1 MVVNTYLSI
10 VALKPDHPQALA
22 ALAARYEAQ
31 GRWTD
36 LIQILTRQADAAT
49 ETAQRLALHR
59 RVASLWAEKLGKH
72 QNAVASLEKIL
83 ETDPSD
89 LETCERLKELY
100 TRSRSWKPLLEVYK
114 KEFPHV
120 PREKRR
126 DRLAEMARL
135 ASERLNETR
144 EAISLWNQALE
155 ISERDPETLAGL
167 ASLYERERRWPALI
181 EILDRQRQN
190 AAGDPAVELPLLERQ
205 GTLLYEKL
213 GAGRAAGEV
222 FRRIQVLQPTHA
234 RAVRALREIYAQ
246 SGDFSALEALYVEQ
260 GAFGDLCDQ
269 LTALADR
276 TADMTARTRMLERVA
291 TLSLEKLNQ
300 PERALKAYER
310 DPGDRP
316 AEPAGGDGADPALPD
331 GAEVAAPAGDV
342 RGAGRPGA
350 RGSDASGPT
359 RRRAAAAAQGSAPHL
374 RAAAGVEV
382 AGLPVVRARLR
393 AGADR
398 RRGDRRSRAPGRR
411 GRRVGRAGRAVR
423 GAAGSGRREAGRV
436 SAEERLWLLRRSLRV
451 AMGRLYRPQEARKFA
466 ERILAEAH
474 GRDEEAEAA
483 LEQILTQT
491 KSWPDLAKLLHARA
505 DRTTDLAERA
515 KMLFRIAQFEE
526 EKVADLAAAGRT
538 LEAIIEIAPAI
549 GDKATNERAVRGL
562 TRVLEARQDWV
573 GPGRR
578 APPRDRGRPARRARG
593 AAAAHRPDPGDAHQ
607 GRDRDV
613 RHLSDG
619 PGGQPAERGRRGRAR
634 AAGRGRPRQGGRDR
648 APGAAVLRA
657 HRQRR
662 AHRGRDRD
670 AAARDPRSGGAA
682 RAAREAARALRR
694 AAEEQRGR
702 LRDRR

>member
-1 MVVNTYLSI
+1 
-10 VALKPDHPQALA
+10 
-22 ALAARYEAQ
+22 
-31 GRWTD
+31 
-36 LIQILTRQADAAT
+36 
-49 ETAQRLALHR
+49 
-59 RVASLWAEKLGKH
+59 
-72 QNAVASLEKIL
+72 
-83 ETDPSD
+83 
-89 LETCERLKELY
+89 
-100 TRSRSWKPLLEVYK
+100 
-114 KEFPHV
+114 
-120 PREKRR
+120 
-126 DRLAEMARL
+126 MARL

-144 EAISLWNQALE
+144 EAIGLWNQALA

-310 DPGDRP
+310 ILATDPQNRKAAMALIPLYRTAQKWPRLLATYEVLVGP
-316 AEPAGGDGADPALPD
+316 APAAQAADAGPTVAEQLQLLKEARRICEQRLASKSLAFQWCARAYALAPTD
-331 GAEVAAPAGDV
+331 AEVTADLERLAAEADEWGALAGLF
-342 RGAGRPGA
+342 AGR
-350 RGSDASGPT
+350 
-359 RRRAAAAAQGSAPHL
+359 L
-374 RAAAGVEV
+374 EAGV
-382 AGLPVVRARLR
+382 AR
-393 AGADR
+393 
-398 RRGDRRSRAPGRR
+398 PG
-411 GRRVGRAGRAVR
+411 
-423 GAAGSGRREAGRV
+423 EV

-451 AMGRLYRPQEARKFA
+451 AMGRLYRPQEARRFA
-466 ERILAEAH
+466 EQILAESQ

-505 DRTTDLAERA
+505 DRTTDLVERA

-526 EKVADLAAAGRT
+526 EKVGDLAAAGRT

-573 GPGRR
+573 GLVGALRR
-578 APPRDRGRPARRARG
+578 EIDAGPRDAREELLLRIGQIQETRIKDATATFDTYRTVLEANAQSAAAVSRPR
-593 AAAAHRPDPGDAHQ
+593 AAAHR
-607 GRDRDV
+607 
-613 RHLSDG
+613 
-619 PGGQPAERGRRGRAR
+619 
-634 AAGRGRPRQGGRDR
+634 RPREGGRYR

-662 AHRGRDRD
+662 ADRGGDRD
-670 AAARDPRSGGAA
+670 AAARDARPGGAA
-682 RAAREAARALRR
+682 RAPREAAHALRR
-694 AAEEQRGR
+694 AAQEQRGR
-702 LRDRR
+702 PTRRR